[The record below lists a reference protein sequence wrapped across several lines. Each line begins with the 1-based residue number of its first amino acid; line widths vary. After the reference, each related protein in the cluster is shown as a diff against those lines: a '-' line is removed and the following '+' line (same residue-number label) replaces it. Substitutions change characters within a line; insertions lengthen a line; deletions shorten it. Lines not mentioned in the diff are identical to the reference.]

1 MSGMDDLWHVAALAG
16 LCAGLLAA
24 ALLAPAQAQACPPA
38 AGIPTWMRLAWPWV
52 RALSRPVRPLLTWRG
67 RQRLEQLLAHAGLQ
81 KQLLPDDIVA
91 AQAAL
96 AMLSAAGCVLV
107 GHAWL
112 GVAPAAAVAVPAAAL
127 AAVLPRAWLSDQA
140 RTRARRIARELPFVL
155 DMATLC
161 IEAGLN
167 LQGALQQA
175 AQRGPDG
182 PMREELQF
190 ALADMRAGLP
200 RLQALQ
206 AMAARA
212 GVPALRTMVATL
224 AQAEALGMGLGPV
237 LRTQAHSQRN
247 ERFLRAER
255 LALEAPVKM
264 LLPLVACIFPC
275 TFLIIGFPI
284 AVRLMAYAQ

>member
-1 MSGMDDLWHVAALAG
+1 MHNGDWIWYSAALAG
-16 LCAGLLAA
+16 ICAGLLAA
-24 ALLAPAQAQACPPA
+24 ALLAPGRMQSRPPA
-38 AGIPTWMRLAWPWV
+38 GMPTWLRLAWPWV
-52 RALSRPVRPLLTWRG
+52 TALAAAVRPFLTWRL
-67 RQRLEQLLAHAGLQ
+67 RDRLARRLAQAGLQ
-81 KQLLPDDIVA
+81 HQLQADHIVA

-96 AMLSAAGCVLV
+96 ALLAGAAGALAGQVL
-107 GHAWL
+107 L
-112 GVAPAAAVAVPAAAL
+112 GPAPAAAAGLL
-127 AAVLPRAWLSDQA
+127 AATGGALLPRTWLAD
-140 RTRARRIARELPFVL
+140 RARSRRLRMARELPFVL

-167 LQGALQQA
+167 LHGALLQA
-175 AQRGPDG
+175 AQRGPEG
-182 PMREELQF
+182 PLREELQF

-212 GVPALRTMVATL
+212 GVPALRTVVATL
-224 AQAEALGMGLGPV
+224 AQAEALGMGLAPV
-237 LRTQAHSQRN
+237 LRAQAQGQRN

-264 LLPLVACIFPC
+264 LLPLIACIFPC

-284 AVRLMAYAQ
+284 AVRLMEYAG